1 MNGRPRTLA
10 QGWTRP
16 DADLTSGPRGKRARL
31 PTLRGFPRHP
41 EDTDRN
47 LLVAA
52 PGSSGEDPRSVE
64 APLPPGPCALQPG
77 TRQPRRAAPARHAS
91 PRWLPA
97 GVCAG
102 GRRGP
107 ASPSGCRRSGR
118 TGKTKAHGPCCSSG
132 QRCRRQRFCFLQR
145 ATGYL
150 RGGKQNEIRFVL
162 ESPPP
167 TGDDLSSAGSNVR
180 SRGASGHP
188 GWEDRGIPV
197 PQPLGGSGSGGRF
210 AITNTVVS
218 SDFSESQPAVF
229 LFVGRTTCL
238 ERTPS
243 PFFPPDWVAG
253 WATWWQSWL
262 TFTGASKRL
271 DAEGHPRDRSP
282 LWTALKGRVSSDL
295 SGFQINYFRMA
306 ARW

>member
-52 PGSSGEDPRSVE
+52 PGSSGEDTRSVE

-167 TGDDLSSAGSNVR
+167 LGMICLLLAQTSGAG
-180 SRGASGHP
+180 G
-188 GWEDRGIPV
+188 
-197 PQPLGGSGSGGRF
+197 PLG
-210 AITNTVVS
+210 T
-218 SDFSESQPAVF
+218 P
-229 LFVGRTTCL
+229 VGK
-238 ERTPS
+238 
-243 PFFPPDWVAG
+243 
-253 WATWWQSWL
+253 
-262 TFTGASKRL
+262 TGASL
-271 DAEGHPRDRSP
+271 FPSP
-282 LWTALKGRVSSDL
+282 WGALGLGADL
-295 SGFQINYFRMA
+295 L
-306 ARW
+306 